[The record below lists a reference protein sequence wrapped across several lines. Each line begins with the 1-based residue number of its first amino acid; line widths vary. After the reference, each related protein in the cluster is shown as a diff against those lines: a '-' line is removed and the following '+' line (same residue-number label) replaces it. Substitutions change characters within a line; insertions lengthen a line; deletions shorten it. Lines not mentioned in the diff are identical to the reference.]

1 MPTVSGCL
9 IFLFFMET
17 AWPSNLAFVDL
28 FTSYKV
34 IRNVSTIK
42 YTTTIIKYNIFQ
54 IVEPK
59 CELVLC
65 PCAQRSLEKCVV
77 WRGSWLFI
85 TFVEDCSCRAIS
97 FPERWTGPLRE
108 SHRRWSTLSG
118 KDNSEMALTF
128 STAAR
133 MSALGFTELTMRKA
147 LSDC

>member
-1 MPTVSGCL
+1 MPTFLGCL
-9 IFLFFMET
+9 IFFILHGNRLALKLGTCWSFHFIQ
-17 AWPSNLAFVDL
+17 SDKKFINYKIHNL
-28 FTSYKV
+28 KC
-34 IRNVSTIK
+34 
-42 YTTTIIKYNIFQ
+42 NIFK

-65 PCAQRSLEKCVV
+65 SCAQRSLEKCVV

-118 KDNSEMALTF
+118 KDNSETALTF